1 MLTGCLLGTA
11 SFPLAYHTVGRVV
24 AILAARLPDCG
35 YTAVVSSW
43 QPPIRGPSAT
53 AGFSASAGRQP
64 LFVNA
69 IVNRRTEWPV

>member
-1 MLTGCLLGTA
+1 M
-11 SFPLAYHTVGRVV
+11 